1 MTARTPHSP
10 PEPAHHPAHH
20 PVRAGLQDERLR
32 RLLGY
37 SLAQAT
43 IPTSNLYRKHVG
55 ETFSLRPVEYSLL
68 VLLDANPDVTPKQLA
83 KALSVSVPYL
93 TVTLD
98 RLEERGLLGRSRSEV
113 DRRSA
118 NVRLTRSGR
127 ELVRK
132 AEAVAT
138 QMESE
143 LLSHLSPGERVL
155 LFELLDRLATHR
167 RV

>member
-1 MTARTPHSP
+1 M
-10 PEPAHHPAHH
+10 
-20 PVRAGLQDERLR
+20 R

-37 SLAQAT
+37 SLVQAA
-43 IPTSNLYRKHVG
+43 IPTSNLYQKHVG
-55 ETFSLRPVEYSLL
+55 EPFNLRRVEYSLL
-68 VLLDANPDVTPKQLA
+68 VLVDSNHDVTPKQLA

-98 RLEERGLLGRSRSEV
+98 RLEERGLLSRSRSEV

-118 NVRLTRSGR
+118 HVLLTRQGR
-127 ELVRK
+127 ELVQR
-132 AEAVAT
+132 AETVAT
-138 QMESE
+138 SMETE

-155 LFELLDRLATHR
+155 LFELLERVATHR